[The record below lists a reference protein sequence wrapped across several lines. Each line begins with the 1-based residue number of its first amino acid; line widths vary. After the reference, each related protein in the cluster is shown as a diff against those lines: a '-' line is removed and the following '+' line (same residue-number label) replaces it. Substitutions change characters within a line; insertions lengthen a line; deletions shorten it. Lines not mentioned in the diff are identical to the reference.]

1 MVWGAGLARCWWDYR
16 QNSTVRSGDGS
27 VWVRSL
33 GLTLLWRGAS
43 VLWETPPSLSI
54 IVESVIVTSVQ
65 SVCRAAPG
73 GCRQTPDFFSSRR
86 ILTGTGIGA
95 AIKAPGNESVSK
107 PGGSNLYFPTLSCKI
122 APSRHILRRHTHA
135 TNVHEQTQV
144 AMFEARLIQGSLL
157 KKVLESIK
165 DLVTDANFDCSN
177 NGFALQAM
185 DSSHVSLV
193 ALLLRSDGFEH
204 YRCDRNMTMGMNLSN
219 MVRPY
224 DPTAPLPSP
233 DNLLATPRRASFG
246 RARSGKKALFYLKKS
261 ESEHPSG
268 RPRKARADA
277 YPRLDDPVQRRPYLT
292 HASNKTL
299 TRSPTF
305 TSTVQDAQVRGQ
317 RRHHH
322 HEGGRHRRC
331 RDFHVRVSR

>member
-1 MVWGAGLARCWWDYR
+1 MGRRIGAVLVGLPPEF
-16 QNSTVRSGDGS
+16 DGS
-27 VWVRSL
+27 IWGRFGLGSIAGTHPPVAGRVRAL
-33 GLTLLWRGAS
+33 GNTALAVHHRRVRHRDVFAECVLSRSRAGAAKH
-43 VLWETPPSLSI
+43 PI
-54 IVESVIVTSVQ
+54 
-65 SVCRAAPG
+65 
-73 GCRQTPDFFSSRR
+73 FFS
-86 ILTGTGIGA
+86 LAGTGIGA
-95 AIKAPGNESVSK
+95 AIKGRRLVTKGVSK

-122 APSRHILRRHTHA
+122 APSAHIPRRHTHA

-219 MVRPY
+219 MVRPH

-277 YPRLDDPVQRRPYLT
+277 YPRLDDPVQRPPYLT
-292 HASNKTL
+292 YASNKTL
-299 TRSPTF
+299 TRSPTS

>member
-1 MVWGAGLARCWWDYR
+1 MGRRIGAVLVGLPPEF
-16 QNSTVRSGDGS
+16 DGS
-27 VWVRSL
+27 IWGRFGLGSIVGTHPPVAGRVRAL
-33 GLTLLWRGAS
+33 GNTALAVHHRRVRHRDVCAECVLSRSRAGAAKH
-43 VLWETPPSLSI
+43 PI
-54 IVESVIVTSVQ
+54 
-65 SVCRAAPG
+65 
-73 GCRQTPDFFSSRR
+73 FFSLAN
-86 ILTGTGIGA
+86 LTGTGIGA
-95 AIKAPGNESVSK
+95 AIKAPGNERRFETRRFKFVFSHTFLQDRAIGTI
-107 PGGSNLYFPTLSCKI
+107 P
-122 APSRHILRRHTHA
+122 RRHTHA

-219 MVRPY
+219 MVRPH